1 MSMNK
6 NNQKLEL
13 LAPAGSVEK
22 MKYAFFYGADA
33 VYAGVPD
40 FSLRARINDFDWQ
53 SLKEG
58 VEYAHKLGKKFYV
71 TLNIYAH
78 NIHLEKLEKDL
89 DELKKV
95 APDAVLISDPGIL
108 ELVKEKLPEIEIHL
122 STQANATNWRAVKFW
137 ADQGIRRVVLARE
150 VTLEEIRVIKKENQ
164 NVELEYFV
172 HGAMCM
178 SYSGRCM
185 LSSWMRGRSA
195 NLGDCVQ
202 PCRWEYKN
210 SKCKSQNAKS
220 QLKIQNEK
228 NVKILDIVD
237 HMGEFEMEVEEDSQG
252 TYFFN
257 SKDLNLL
264 SHLKELVDAG
274 VESFKIEGRNKSV
287 YYLAVVV
294 RAYSRIMSAIGG
306 STFGGNYELRIKN
319 GEENKSFEEILQEE
333 QDNLDS
339 LFHRGYTEGFL
350 LGNEPACSA
359 TNVAGGPEHNFANSH
374 NDPKWEFV
382 GEIIGNKDN
391 VIEIKPHNAIY
402 LEDEIEI
409 IDQNGNHPVKLEKIF
424 DEDMQEV
431 SSAHGGQGKNYFLQI
446 DKKEIQPMSLIRKKI
461 Q

>member
-1 MSMNK
+1 MKLNK
-6 NNQKLEL
+6 KNKPLEL

-22 MKYAFFYGADA
+22 MKYAFAYGADA

-40 FSLRARINDFDWQ
+40 FSLRARINDFDWK

-150 VTLEEIRVIKKENQ
+150 VTLEEIREIKKENP

-178 SYSGRCM
+178 SYSGRCI
-185 LSSWMRGRSA
+185 LSKWMRGRSA

-202 PCRWEYKN
+202 PCRWGYHETHNMEHGTK
-210 SKCKSQNAKS
+210 KM
-220 QLKIQNEK
+220 
-228 NVKILDIVD
+228 NVIDRQ
-237 HMGEFEMEVEEDSQG
+237 GEFEMEIEEDEKG

-264 SHLKELVDAG
+264 SHLKDLADAG

-294 RAYSRIMSAIGG
+294 RAYRNILDAID
-306 STFGGNYELRIKN
+306 N
-319 GEENKSFEEILQEE
+319 GDYKKILKKETENL
-333 QDNLDS
+333 NS

-350 LGNEPACSA
+350 LGNEP
-359 TNVAGGPEHNFANSH
+359 EHNFENSH
-374 NDPKWEFV
+374 SDPKWEFV
-382 GEIIGNKDN
+382 GEVIGIKHKAYNIEQIDN
-391 VIEIKPHNAIY
+391 RCESANSQIVEIKPHNAIY
-402 LEDEIEI
+402 LGDEIEI
-409 IDQNGNHPVKLEKIF
+409 INQDGNHPVKLEKIF
-424 DEDMQEV
+424 NEDIEEAP
-431 SSAHGGQGKNYFLQI
+431 SAHGGQGKNYFLQI
-446 DKKEIQPMSLIRKKI
+446 NKKDITPASLIRKKI
-461 Q
+461 QQ

>member
-1 MSMNK
+1 M
-6 NNQKLEL
+6 
-13 LAPAGSVEK
+13 EK
-22 MKYAFFYGADA
+22 MKYAFAYGADA

-40 FSLRARINDFDWQ
+40 FSLRARINDFDWN

-58 VEYAHKLGKKFYV
+58 VEYAHKLEKKFYV

-78 NIHLEKLEKDL
+78 NAHLEKLEKDL

-95 APDAVLISDPGIL
+95 GADAVLISDPGIL

-150 VTLEEIRVIKKENQ
+150 VTLEEIREIKKENP

-185 LSSWMRGRSA
+185 LSKWMRGRSA

-202 PCRWEYKN
+202 PCRWEYK
-210 SKCKSQNAKS
+210 
-220 QLKIQNEK
+220 KI
-228 NVKILDIVD
+228 NVVD
-237 HMGEFEMEVEEDSQG
+237 HQKEFEMEVEEDGQG

-264 SHLKELVDAG
+264 SHLKDLADAG

-294 RAYSRIMSAIGG
+294 RAYSRIMKH
-306 STFGGNYELRIKN
+306 ELRIKN
-319 GEENKSFEEILQEE
+319 GEEKKKYEEVLKEE
-333 QDNLDS
+333 MENLNS
-339 LFHRGYTEGFL
+339 LFHRGYTAGFL
-350 LGNEPACSA
+350 LGNEPD
-359 TNVAGGPEHNFANSH
+359 HNFENSH
-374 NDPKWEFV
+374 NESEWEFV
-382 GEIIGNKDN
+382 GEVINRCESTNNANKRM
-391 VIEIKPHNAIY
+391 VEIKPHNAIY
-402 LEDEIEI
+402 LGDEIEI
-409 IDQNGNHPVKLEKIF
+409 VDQKGNHLAKLKKIF
-424 DEDMQEV
+424 NEDMQEAL
-431 SSAHGGQGKNYFLQI
+431 SAHGGQGKNYFLQI
-446 DKKEIQPMSLIRKKI
+446 DKKDIQPFSLIRKKI
-461 Q
+461 KK

>member
-1 MSMNK
+1 M
-6 NNQKLEL
+6 
-13 LAPAGSVEK
+13 EK
-22 MKYAFFYGADA
+22 MKYAFAYGADA

-40 FSLRARINDFDWQ
+40 FSLRARINDFDWK

-150 VTLEEIRVIKKENQ
+150 VTLEEIREIKKENS

-185 LSSWMRGRSA
+185 LSKWMRGRSA

-202 PCRWEYKN
+202 PCRWLYSQNSQDTKNKKQTN
-210 SKCKSQNAKS
+210 SKFKTM
-220 QLKIQNEK
+220 
-228 NVKILDIVD
+228 NVIDRQK
-237 HMGEFEMEVEEDSQG
+237 EFEMEIEEDEKG

-264 SHLKELVDAG
+264 SHLKELADAG

-294 RAYSRIMSAIGG
+294 RAYRNILDAID
-306 STFGGNYELRIKN
+306 N
-319 GEENKSFEEILQEE
+319 GDYKKILKKETENL
-333 QDNLDS
+333 NS
-339 LFHRGYTEGFL
+339 LFHRGYTAGFL
-350 LGNEPACSA
+350 LGNEP
-359 TNVAGGPEHNFANSH
+359 EHNFENSH

-382 GEIIGNKDN
+382 GEVIGIKHRAHNIEQVDN
-391 VIEIKPHNAIY
+391 RCESANSQIVEIKPHNAIY
-402 LEDEIEI
+402 LGDEIEI
-409 IDQNGNHPVKLEKIF
+409 IDQNGNHSVKLEKIF
-424 DEDMQEV
+424 NEDMEEV

-446 DKKEIQPMSLIRKKI
+446 NKKDIAPTSLIRKKI
-461 Q
+461 QQ